1 MGRIKSTL
9 VGAIDYYKPL
19 LERYSRRIIQDE
31 TVAKCLVKK
40 VLEDQCENNE
50 LAPSPDLLKILKA
63 DLLNH
68 CYYWKQSQI
77 FDRSLI
83 KVPLQKKILLPK

>member
-9 VGAIDYYKPL
+9 VEEIEYYKPL
-19 LERYSRRIIQDE
+19 LERYSRRIIRNE

-40 VLEDQCENNE
+40 VLEDQCESNE
-50 LAPSPDLLKILKA
+50 FASSPDFLKILKA

-83 KVPLQKKILLPK
+83 KVPFPK

>member
-9 VGAIDYYKPL
+9 VEEIEYYKPL
-19 LERYSRRIIQDE
+19 LERYSRLIIQDE
-31 TVAKCLVKK
+31 TVSKCLVKK
-40 VLEDQCENNE
+40 VMEDQCGNNE
-50 LAPSPDLLKILKA
+50 LTPSQDLLKILKA

-83 KVPLQKKILLPK
+83 KVPLHKK